1 MIYMRRHQD
10 DPEIVEL
17 YTQRENQFILWGTV
31 HSDFVYELG
40 LPLDRIDDYELD
52 YKTSYSAI

>member
-1 MIYMRRHQD
+1 MRQNKD

-17 YTQRENQFILWGTV
+17 YTQRQKQFVLWGVV

-40 LPLDRIDDYELD
+40 LSIDRIDDYELD
-52 YKTSYSAI
+52 YKPSYVSE